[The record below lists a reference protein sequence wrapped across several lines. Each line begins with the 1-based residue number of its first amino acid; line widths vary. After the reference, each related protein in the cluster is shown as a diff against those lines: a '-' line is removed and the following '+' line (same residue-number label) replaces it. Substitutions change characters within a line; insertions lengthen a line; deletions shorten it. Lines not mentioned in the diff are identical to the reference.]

1 MKYQKIKIYD
11 IKAAQKSLFKIDEE
25 IESLDSI
32 KSSDNMDRNESFE
45 IFRKD
50 KYENQERI

>member
-11 IKAAQKSLFKIDEE
+11 IKVVQKSLFEIEEE

-32 KSSDNMDRNESFE
+32 KNSDNFDRNESVE
-45 IFRKD
+45 LFRKD
-50 KYENQERI
+50 

>member
-11 IKAAQKSLFKIDEE
+11 IKAAQKSLFKIEEE

-32 KSSDNMDRNESFE
+32 KNSDNLDRNQSVEL
-45 IFRKD
+45 FRKD
-50 KYENQERI
+50 KYENQ

>member
-11 IKAAQKSLFKIDEE
+11 IKGAQKSLFKIEEE
-25 IESLDSI
+25 IERLNSI
-32 KSSDNMDRNESFE
+32 RNSNNLNKNEKVE

-50 KYENQERI
+50 KYEN

>member
-11 IKAAQKSLFKIDEE
+11 IKAVQKSLFKIEEE

-32 KSSDNMDRNESFE
+32 RNSNNLKRNESVE

-50 KYENQERI
+50 KYEN